1 MLGGESSEEAGMAGL
16 TEREIGQIEAANASG
31 RRPVVFIHGLWLL
44 ASSWDHW
51 AAAFEAAGYAAVCP
65 GWPDDPETV
74 SAARRDP
81 EVIAGKGVGDVAA
94 HFATVIEG
102 LEHKPAIV
110 GHSFGGLLAQIL
122 AGRGLS
128 VATVA
133 VNPAPF
139 RGVLPLPPAAIRA
152 TFPVLH
158 NPANRGRAIRL
169 TFDQFRYSWANAVSE
184 AEARGL
190 HERFHVAAPAKPL
203 FQAAFANLNPGTELK
218 VDTRNPDRGPLL
230 IFTGLPDH
238 AVPPAMSRAA
248 YKKQRRNPG
257 LTEHIELADRG
268 HSLTIDS
275 GRQEVCDATLEFIG
289 RAASAS

>member
-1 MLGGESSEEAGMAGL
+1 MAGL
-16 TEREIGQIEAANASG
+16 TEREIGQIDAANASG

-44 ASSWDHW
+44 ASSWEPW
-51 AAAFEAAGYAAVCP
+51 AKAFEEAGYAPLTP
-65 GWPDDPETV
+65 GWPDDPETAA
-74 SAARRDP
+74 AARRDRG
-81 EVIAGKGVGDVAA
+81 VLAGKGVGEVAA

-102 LEHKPAIV
+102 LEHEPAIV

-133 VNPAPF
+133 INPAPF
-139 RGVLPLPPAAIRA
+139 RGVLPLPPAAIKA
-152 TFPVLH
+152 TFPVLR
-158 NPANRGRAIRL
+158 NPANRGRAITL
-169 TFDQFRYSWANAVSE
+169 TPDQFRYSWANAVSE
-184 AEARGL
+184 DEAREL
-190 HERFHVAAPAKPL
+190 HQRFHVAAPAKPI
-203 FQAAFANLNPGTELK
+203 FQAAVANLNPATELK

-238 AVPPAMSRAA
+238 AVPPALSRAA

-257 LTEHIELADRG
+257 ITEHVELADRG

-275 GRQEVCDATLEFIG
+275 GWQEVCHRSLEFIG
-289 RAASAS
+289 RVTSD

>member
-1 MLGGESSEEAGMAGL
+1 MAGI
-16 TEREIGQIEAANASG
+16 TERETGEIEAANASG
-31 RRPVVFIHGLWLL
+31 RTPVVFIHGLWLL
-44 ASSWDHW
+44 ASSWESW
-51 AAAFEAAGYAAVCP
+51 ATAFEAAGYAPVCP

-74 SAARRDP
+74 AEARRKP
-81 EVIAGKGVGDVAA
+81 EVIAGKGVGEVAA

-102 LEHKPAIV
+102 LERKPAIV

-128 VATVA
+128 AATVA

-139 RGVLPLPPAAIRA
+139 RGVLPLPPAAIRSI
-152 TFPVLH
+152 FPVLA
-158 NPANRGRAIRL
+158 NPANHGRAVAL

-184 AEARGL
+184 AEAREL
-190 HERFHVAAPAKPL
+190 HQRFHVAAPAKPL
-203 FQAAFANLNPGTELK
+203 FQAAVANLNPDTELK
-218 VDTRNPDRGPLL
+218 VDTKNPDRGPLL
-230 IFTGLPDH
+230 IFTGTPDH

-257 LTEHIELADRG
+257 VTEHIELADRG

-275 GRQEVCDATLEFIG
+275 GWQEVCDRSLEFIG
-289 RAASAS
+289 RFAPAAG